1 MAFFT
6 YDSGIHA
13 IYMQL
18 RQPEGGER
26 EGRRMDERRIE
37 LVDHAGN
44 VFGYE
49 LLFVDRGISLD
60 GIPAEDAALIREA
73 LGCVKRLSFTGTPG
87 VVTAAPS

>member
-6 YDSGIHA
+6 YDSDVHA

-18 RQPEGGER
+18 REPEGGER
-26 EGRRMDERRIE
+26 AGRRMDEKRIE
-37 LVDHAGN
+37 LTDHAGN

-73 LGCVKRLSFTGTPG
+73 IESMKHLDFVETPAAA
-87 VVTAAPS
+87 TADSR

>member
-6 YDSGIHA
+6 YDSDIHA

-60 GIPAEDAALIREA
+60 GIEESIAARIREA
-73 LGCVKRLSFTGTPG
+73 IEPVKRLA
-87 VVTAAPS
+87 VA

>member
-6 YDSGIHA
+6 YDSDIHA

-44 VFGYE
+44 VYGYE

-60 GIPAEDAALIREA
+60 GIPAEDAVLIREA
-73 LGCVKRLSFTGTPG
+73 LGCVKRLA
-87 VVTAAPS
+87 VA

>member
-6 YDSGIHA
+6 YDSDIHA

-60 GIPAEDAALIREA
+60 GIPDEDAALIREA
-73 LGCVKRLSFTGTPG
+73 VESMRRLSFGESPPA
-87 VVTAAPS
+87 VSAAS